1 MASQQIID
9 VESLLQPISE
19 DSPTGDDIREDRS
32 ATSQY
37 QIIKSERNQARAA
50 ERQSIHDG
58 ESTEAAQHWQKIT
71 ELAPQIIQEN
81 SKDLEVASWYA
92 EAMIRRYGFA
102 GLRDAFSLIQG
113 LLENFWENLHPMP
126 DEYGIETR
134 VSCLS
139 GLNGEGAEGVMIA
152 PIRKVQL
159 TEGENPGP
167 YSLWQYHQALDIQ
180 KAPDEEA
187 RQAKIAS
194 LGFDLDEIDK
204 SVTQSSETFYVDI
217 RDDIESCIE
226 IYKSVGLKLDE
237 LCGIHEAPP
246 TRTIVEILTECL
258 GVVNHIGKLKLPTE
272 AGEVENDAGGESAGG
287 ENAGAAATQQVVVAK
302 GPIANRDDAFKQLIE
317 IAEFFRKTEPHSPV
331 SYVLQKAVKWGN
343 MPLGDLINELIP
355 DNSSREHF
363 SELTGVECEE

>member
-9 VESLLQPISE
+9 LESLLQPISE

-32 ATSQY
+32 ATSPY
-37 QIIKSERNQARAA
+37 QVIKSERNQARAA

-71 ELAPQIIQEN
+71 EIAPQIIKDN

-92 EAMIRRYGFA
+92 EAMIRRYGFS
-102 GLRDAFSLIQG
+102 GLRDAFALIQG
-113 LLENFWENLHPMP
+113 LLENFWDNLHPMP
-126 DEYGIETR
+126 DEYGLETR

-152 PIRKVQL
+152 PIRKVYL

-180 KAPDEEA
+180 KAADEQT
-187 RQAKIAS
+187 RQQKIEK

-204 SVTQSSETFYVDI
+204 SVAQSSEDFYVNI
-217 RDDIESCIE
+217 RDDLSSCIE

-246 TRTIVEILTECL
+246 TRTIVEILNECL
-258 GVVNHIGKLKLPTE
+258 GVVNHIGKLKLPAESVEGEDDAATE
-272 AGEVENDAGGESAGG
+272 ASGEESAGT
-287 ENAGAAATQQVVVAK
+287 ATNQQVAVAK
-302 GPIANRDDAFKQLIE
+302 GPIANRDDAFKQLVE
-317 IAEFFRKTEPHSPV
+317 IADFFRKTEPHSPV